1 MLKVFGVGLLL
12 LVASAS
18 GAVADNMCGDNPIA
32 PAIPSPMEIAKK
44 SPVDAASAKHN
55 AFQDIRRWQT
65 ELKTYRDCLDATVNT
80 DKRLV
85 GETQRTQ
92 KPDKEKIADLQKEI
106 AGANH
111 AYDATTDDEEK
122 VVNDFN
128 ALSVAYCSRADVDRS
143 SCPKR

>member
-1 MLKVFGVGLLL
+1 MLKAFCVGVLL

-18 GAVADNMCGDNPIA
+18 GAAADNMCGDEPIA
-32 PAIPSPMEIAKK
+32 PAIPGAADIAKK
-44 SPVDAASAKHN
+44 SPVDAAAAKHT

-65 ELKTYRDCLDATVNT
+65 ELKTYRDCLDATSNT
-80 DKRLV
+80 DKREV
-85 GETQRTQ
+85 GEAQRSS
-92 KPDKEKIADLQKEI
+92 KPDKDKIADLQKEI
-106 AGANH
+106 AGDSH

-128 ALSVAYCSRADVDRS
+128 ALSVAYCSRADVDRT